1 MPDITLTIA
10 VDTDWHAAFGDNEDD
25 CRIELARII
34 SAAADRI
41 ENGADSFR
49 LHDYN
54 GNRVG
59 TCVVEITE
67 PEPEEDEDEEE

>member
-10 VDTDWHAAFGDNEDD
+10 IDTGWNAAFGDNEDD
-25 CRIELARII
+25 CRIELARILHVT
-34 SAAADRI
+34 ADRV
-41 ENGADSFR
+41 ENGGESFR

-67 PEPEEDEDEEE
+67 PEDEDEEK